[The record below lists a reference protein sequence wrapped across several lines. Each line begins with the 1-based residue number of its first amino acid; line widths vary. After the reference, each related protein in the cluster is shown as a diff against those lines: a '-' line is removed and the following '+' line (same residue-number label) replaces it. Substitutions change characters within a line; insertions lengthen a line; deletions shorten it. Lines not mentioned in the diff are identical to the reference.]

1 VILRPQSGWRCDR
14 TTANAAG
21 EFIAVA
27 QTSPA
32 AQNPILAKDVYLF
45 SGCRLDR
52 LSDVCCFSRSGTGPA
67 ATAFIGT
74 EYFRSGFLTTAAGC
88 EHAEQVKALQAQRLA
103 ALKRLKRSQDY
114 LQLLELVAAQIPA
127 DVRLTEMTE
136 HQEAL
141 TFKGEGRFYHDI
153 LSFRDV
159 LAASGLLDKVSL
171 ADVQQQ
177 PDQMLSFV
185 MKTRF
190 QSARP
195 VPEQGKAP

>member
-1 VILRPQSGWRCDR
+1 MLQVNLLPWRRLRLQRR
-14 TTANAAG
+14 TRYWLRMFICFPAVVLIVFLTFAA
-21 EFIAVA
+21 FLA
-27 QTSPA
+27 QERALLQLHLSALNTSV
-32 AQNPILAKDVYLF
+32 QV
-45 SGCRLDR
+45 
-52 LSDVCCFSRSGTGPA
+52 FSRQQRDVN
-67 ATAFIGT
+67 TA
-74 EYFRSGFLTTAAGC
+74 
-88 EHAEQVKALQAQRLA
+88 AEQVKALQAQRLA

-171 ADVQQQ
+171 ADVRQQ

-195 VPEQGKAP
+195 VSEPEQGKAP